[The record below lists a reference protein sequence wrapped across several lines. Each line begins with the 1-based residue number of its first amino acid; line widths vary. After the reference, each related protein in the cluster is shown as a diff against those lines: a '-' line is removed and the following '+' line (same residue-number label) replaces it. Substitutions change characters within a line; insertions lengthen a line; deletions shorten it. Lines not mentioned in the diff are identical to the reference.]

1 MFFEE
6 LRAKS
11 QFTQENGKN
20 KTNIG
25 LWSGWDNWFNEVW
38 KENQI
43 AFGNK
48 IMTL

>member
-1 MFFEE
+1 MMSVNSNQAAVVEMMDMNETKLGMFFEE

-25 LWSGWDNWFNEVW
+25 LWSG
-38 KENQI
+38 
-43 AFGNK
+43 
-48 IMTL
+48 